1 MKPAF
6 LFILV
11 FCVLSLH
18 AQKEKT
24 FKEKFVKIDMSKF
37 PIAEFPQH
45 AIAVSG
51 TTVVQRMYDSVRVG
65 FTFVGKDN
73 AVATLTFA
81 KPVSMVLQTQIDRM
95 YKHEYKKDGTKILF
109 VLKKLRYASRSG
121 IASYQYTKFCAD
133 SYVLKQ
139 GTAYKPVCSMNTVL
153 VVTNGNDIGSNIENA
168 LRVLLRQTLF
178 NLQTKND
185 QQNQDIN
192 FDQFARLK
200 PQPFNAPI
208 FKDTGYREGVYVSFN
223 DFLANTPSATDY
235 EMITDK
241 NKISIAVTGKYNK
254 KDTLQIWGLCKN
266 GELFMQ
272 YEGLLVPIV
281 RNNDWFIIKNYDYN
295 TKRNHPPYY
304 KTFNALPGQINGFS
318 VVPIAFDIINLI
330 SGSKE
335 PKPILVRALPYITD
349 KDKQPLATCID
360 METGEF
366 TF

>member
-192 FDQFARLK
+192 FEEFAGLQ

-208 FKDTGYREGVYVSFN
+208 LKDAGYKEGVYVSFG
-223 DFLANTPSATDY
+223 DFLANTPSVTDY

-241 NKISIAVTGKYNK
+241 NKISIAATDKYNK

-266 GELFMQ
+266 GKLFKQ
-272 YEGLLVPIV
+272 YDGLLVPIV
-281 RNNDWFIIKNYDYN
+281 RNNDCFIIKNYDYN
-295 TKRNHPPYY
+295 TKKNHPPYY
-304 KTFNALPGQINGFS
+304 KTLNGVGGQLNGFS

-349 KDKQPLATCID
+349 KDKQPLATSID
-360 METGEF
+360 MKTGEF